1 MIHGRAIGGTFVDT
15 RVHCTVLVKITLN
28 EGGREGRMGERVRGS
43 VKGFVQREGEGE
55 TLDCWGDCLALE
67 GQG

>member
-28 EGGREGRMGERVRGS
+28 EGGREGRMGEMIRGS
-43 VKGFVQREGEGE
+43 LKGFVQ
-55 TLDCWGDCLALE
+55 
-67 GQG
+67 